1 MLQCCK
7 YSFVSGRRTPSK
19 AWKGGSHLTLGNKLS
34 EETHHADKAID
45 LIVKGW
51 PSGKQEGQ
59 GTQEDCSAVW
69 LSVSGLWWWIGF
81 RVVSGS
87 HSDSGSFLEVRT
99 LLSQDGS
106 QRGGFW
112 EVGGHVA
119 SPFDLYQTLPVGYS
133 LLLSCSLPGLPV
145 IK

>member
-1 MLQCCK
+1 MAQWRAAGQGGPGELLCREAL
-7 YSFVSGRRTPSK
+7 SLGFMVMDWLPGVSG
-19 AWKGGSHLTLGNKLS
+19 N
-34 EETHHADKAID
+34 
-45 LIVKGW
+45 
-51 PSGKQEGQ
+51 
-59 GTQEDCSAVW
+59 
-69 LSVSGLWWWIGF
+69 
-81 RVVSGS
+81 
-87 HSDSGSFLEVRT
+87 HSDSGSFLVVDT

-133 LLLSCSLPGLPV
+133 VLLSCSLPGLPV